1 MPTRSYDAP
10 MSAALL
16 PTMPAPSPPQSATAN
31 EFRKPSK
38 KRGGETPAQ
47 TVERHKK
54 RAKAQATEIHYNK
67 GVALKHAEYLRAV
80 MRRIYPEVRRLQ
92 MEDNAAYDEGKL
104 QPRRT
109 ALDPHNIE
117 GGEQLVAADKR
128 GYLGLMQPPEN
139 PGEHKTITYDQL
151 CDAQAQ
157 DNFDALISGNIGD
170 GGEHSALL
178 IKSTRETASFQ
189 HVYEHMDAIL
199 APVPF
204 RVGDV
209 FLTPEQRL
217 GIGAAGAAYTRDVYV
232 ECKKFMPNGGE
243 IPVSLGLPAGTA
255 PELFFDNC
263 PTGTGKTFSNLIRA
277 LLRVVSDE
285 AFENTKREWEAHAD
299 RGQPLNNT
307 RIVEYGATSHRQ
319 LARVVLFFVP
329 APLMAQWSKSANEMK
344 QVFLDAVGQTFTVW
358 EGLDVIKRRGRGP
371 NGEAGIYKTLQQAH
385 ADAEQYGQAILW
397 LMKAE
402 TASTKASMR
411 SAPHLTPV
419 ARIYDEA
426 GGEGRG
432 TEPKGKDPESEVKHN
447 QCINATMT
455 RLQKSTRNQPNH
467 PITRA
472 LGGDEMRMG
481 DPRHMAILYIST
493 VPDWLRDMVARGMRA
508 RMPRGLSLMS
518 FRVKVQSIA
527 AALGH
532 SDMAIQSVDD
542 LITNQLRRIGG
553 LESLQEAEKKSLHT
567 RCKQI
572 MTRSGQYSG
581 NTIADVLAGAM
592 ADTNKQLRAVPDDPK
607 PMHPGGQLNHAQQEV
622 KNQLNTKRRVF
633 KAMLRLYE
641 SLHTAVCPKEMYECP
656 ILMID
661 ITPAETV
668 VMPCCCHVVSQRAL
682 ESVRN
687 NACPFCREQLGVN
700 LLNHAQLQDMLA
712 PLAQQHVEAEPAAD
726 AAGPSAPAEQVSVLD
741 LPVPVGDDERFRA
754 VVKALSE
761 KQWKAGPEAS
771 IALIERALEWRGGKG
786 VRILL
791 AFNCGYTHGGTNT
804 STKKLREMLM
814 RAIPA
819 LTSVDFVN
827 GEQTSGGVIN
837 YQQID
842 DTNRVMCVDTA
853 TSSVSLAG
861 LNFPHTQLIIFDRV
875 NNRYALKPATM
886 IQAIGRAIRP
896 QAPRENTSTRNVLSE
911 HYYSWLVDHTT
922 RNRADF
928 EPIELEPPE
937 STFPEKLVVFLDA
950 A

>member
-1 MPTRSYDAP
+1 
-10 MSAALL
+10 MSA
-16 PTMPAPSPPQSATAN
+16 SAN
-31 EFRKPSK
+31 ELRRPSK
-38 KRGGETPAQ
+38 KRGGETREQRA
-47 TVERHKK
+47 ERHKK
-54 RAKAQATEIHYNK
+54 RARVQANENHYNK
-67 GVALKHAEYLRAV
+67 GVALKHADYLRAV
-80 MRRIYPEVRRLQ
+80 MRKNYPEVLRLQ
-92 MEDNAAYDEGKL
+92 KEDNAAYDEGKL

-109 ALDPHNIE
+109 ALNPADVE
-117 GGEQLVAADKR
+117 GGEQLVPPENR
-128 GYLGLMQPPEN
+128 GYLGLMRAPEN
-139 PGEHKTITYDQL
+139 AGEHKFISYDQL

-157 DNFDALISGNIGD
+157 DNFDALISGNSGGD
-170 GGEHSALL
+170 GGPGNALL
-178 IKSTRETASFQ
+178 IKSNRETASFA
-189 HVYEHMDAIL
+189 HAYKHMDAIL

-204 RVGDV
+204 RVGNIS
-209 FLTPEQRL
+209 LTPEQRL
-217 GIGAAGAAYTRDVYV
+217 GIGLAGAAYSEDVFV
-232 ECKKFMPNGGE
+232 ESQKFQPNPGD

-263 PTGTGKTFSNLIRA
+263 PTGTGKTFSNLVRT

-285 AFENTKREWEAHAD
+285 AFESTKREWEAQAN

-307 RIVEYGATSHRQ
+307 RIVEYGETSHRQ

-329 APLMAQWSKSANEMK
+329 APLMAQWAKSANDMK
-344 QVFLDAVGQTFTVW
+344 QVFLDSVGQTFTVW
-358 EGLDVIKRRGRGP
+358 EGLDVIRRKGR

-385 ADAEQYGQAILW
+385 SDAEQYGQAILW

-402 TASTKASMR
+402 TQSTKASMR
-411 SAPHLTPV
+411 SGPHLTPV

-432 TEPKGKDPESEVKHN
+432 TEPKGKDPESDVMHN
-447 QCINATMT
+447 QCINATMG

-472 LGGDEMRMG
+472 LGGDEMRMS

-493 VPDWLRDMVARGMRA
+493 VPDWMRDMVARGMRA

-518 FRVKVQSIA
+518 FKVKVQSIA

-553 LESLQEAEKKSLHT
+553 LESLTDAERKDLHT

-581 NTIADVLAGAM
+581 NTIADVLQGAM
-592 ADTNKQLRAVPDDPK
+592 DDTNLQLRLVPADPK
-607 PMHPGGQLNHAQQEV
+607 PAQPGGHLNHAQQELRGA
-622 KNQLNTKRRVF
+622 LNTKRRVF

-641 SLHTAVCPKEMYECP
+641 SLHTAICPKEAYECP

-668 VMPCCCHVVSQRAL
+668 VMPCCCHVVSQQAL

-687 NACPFCREQLGVN
+687 NSCPFCREALGVN
-700 LLNHAQLQDMLA
+700 LLNHNQLQDMLA
-712 PLAQQHVEAEPAAD
+712 PLAQQHVEAEPDAD
-726 AAGPSAPAEQVSVLD
+726 AAGPSAPVEQVSVLD
-741 LPVPVGDDERFRA
+741 VPVPVNDDERFRA

-791 AFNCGYTHGGTNT
+791 AFNCGYSHGGTNT
-804 STKKLREMLM
+804 STKKLREMLT

-827 GEQTSGGVIN
+827 GEQTSGAVIN
-837 YQQID
+837 YQKID
-842 DTNRVMCVDTA
+842 DTNRIMCVDTS

-861 LNFPHTQLIIFDRV
+861 LNFPNTDLIIFDRV
-875 NNRYALKPATM
+875 NNRFSLKPATM

-896 QAPRENTSTRNVLSE
+896 QVPRAGMAPPYALKED
-911 HYYSWLVDHTT
+911 YYAWLVDQRT
-922 RNRADF
+922 RERADF

>member
-1 MPTRSYDAP
+1 

-16 PTMPAPSPPQSATAN
+16 PTMPGPPPPPSASAN
-31 EFRKPSK
+31 EFRKPSR

-47 TVERHKK
+47 TAERRKK
-54 RAKAQATEIHYNK
+54 RTKAQAVEIHYNQ
-67 GVALKHAEYLRAV
+67 GLELKHAEYLRAV
-80 MRRIYPEVRRLQ
+80 MRRNYSEVRRLQ
-92 MEDNAAYDEGKL
+92 KEDNAAYDEGKL

-109 ALDPHNIE
+109 ALDPANVE

-157 DNFDALISGNIGD
+157 DNFDALISGNIGGD
-170 GGEHSALL
+170 GGPHNALL

-204 RVGDV
+204 RVGGV
-209 FLTPEQRL
+209 LLTPEQRL

-232 ECKKFMPNGGE
+232 ECKKYQPGAGE

-263 PTGTGKTFSNLIRA
+263 PTGTGKTISNLLRA

-307 RIVEYGATSHRQ
+307 RIVEYGTTQHRE

-329 APLMAQWSKSANEMK
+329 APLMAQWAKAANDMK
-344 QVFLDAVGQTFTVW
+344 QVFLDSVGQSFTVW

-371 NGEAGIYKTLQQAH
+371 NGEAGIYKTLGQAH
-385 ADAEQYGQAILW
+385 ADTQQYGEAILW

-402 TASTKASMR
+402 TQSSKASMR

-419 ARIYDEA
+419 ARVYDEA
-426 GGEGRG
+426 GGEGRA

-455 RLQKSTRNQPNH
+455 RLQKSTHNQPNH

-493 VPDWLRDMVARGMRA
+493 VPDWLRDMVARGMRS
-508 RMPRGLSLMS
+508 RMPRGIRLMS
-518 FRVKVQSIA
+518 FRVRVQSIA

-553 LESLQEAEKKSLHT
+553 LESLQEAERKALHT

-581 NTIADVLAGAM
+581 NTIADVLQGAM
-592 ADTNKQLRAVPDDPK
+592 DDTSVQLRAVPEDPK
-607 PMHPGGQLNHAQQEV
+607 PMHPGGHLNHAQQEV
-622 KNQLNTKRRVF
+622 KNSLNTKRRVF
-633 KAMLRLYE
+633 KAMLRLYD
-641 SLHTAVCPKEMYECP
+641 SLHNAVCPKEAYECP

-668 VMPCCCHVVSQRAL
+668 VMPCCCHVVSQQAL

-687 NACPFCREQLGVN
+687 NSCPFCREKLGVN

-712 PLAQQHVEAEPAAD
+712 PLAQQHVEAEPDAN
-726 AAGPSAPAEQVSVLD
+726 AAGPSAPVEQVSVLD
-741 LPVPVGDDERFRA
+741 SPVPVNDDERFRA
-754 VVKALSE
+754 VVKELSG

-771 IALIERALEWRGGKG
+771 IALIERALEWKGGKG

-791 AFNCGYTHGGTNT
+791 AFNCGYSHGGTNT
-804 STKKLREMLM
+804 STKKLREMLTK
-814 RAIPA
+814 AIPA

-827 GEQTSGGVIN
+827 GEQTNGAVIN
-837 YQQID
+837 YQKID
-842 DTNRVMCVDTA
+842 DTNRVMCVDTS

-861 LNFPHTQLIIFDRV
+861 LNFPHTHLIIFDRV
-875 NNRYALKPATM
+875 NSRYSLKPATM

-896 QAPRENTSTRNVLSE
+896 QVPRDGEGARSALRE
-911 HYYSWLVDHTT
+911 DHYSRLVDDTART
-922 RNRADF
+922 RADA

>member
-1 MPTRSYDAP
+1 
-10 MSAALL
+10 MSA
-16 PTMPAPSPPQSATAN
+16 SAN
-31 EFRKPSK
+31 ELRRPSK
-38 KRGGETPAQ
+38 KRGGETKEQ
-47 TVERHKK
+47 TQARHKK
-54 RAKAQATEIHYNK
+54 RARVQANENHYNK
-67 GVALKHAEYLRAV
+67 GVALKHADYLRAV
-80 MRRIYPEVRRLQ
+80 MRKNYPEVLRLQ
-92 MEDNAAYDEGKL
+92 KEDNATYDEGKL

-109 ALDPHNIE
+109 ALDPANVE
-117 GGEQLVAADKR
+117 GGEQLVAACDR
-128 GYLGLMQPPEN
+128 GYLGLMRPPETA
-139 PGEHKTITYDQL
+139 GEHRFISYDQL

-157 DNFDALISGNIGD
+157 DNFDALISGNTGGD
-170 GGEHSALL
+170 GGPGNALL
-178 IKSTRETASFQ
+178 IKSNRETASFV
-189 HVYEHMDAIL
+189 HAYKHMDAIL

-209 FLTPEQRL
+209 SLTPEQRL
-217 GIGAAGAAYTRDVYV
+217 GIGLAGAAYSEDVFV
-232 ECKKFMPNGGE
+232 ESKKFQPNPGD

-277 LLRVVSDE
+277 LLRVVSDD
-285 AFENTKREWEAHAD
+285 AFANTKREWEAQAN

-307 RIVEYGATSHRQ
+307 RIVEYGETSHRQ

-329 APLMAQWSKSANEMK
+329 APLMAQWAKSANDMK
-344 QVFLDAVGQTFTVW
+344 QVFLDSVGQTFTVW
-358 EGLDVIKRRGRGP
+358 EGLDVIRRKGR

-385 ADAEQYGQAILW
+385 SDAEQYGQAILW

-402 TASTKASMR
+402 TQSTKASMR
-411 SAPHLTPV
+411 SGPHLTPV

-432 TEPKGKDPESEVKHN
+432 TEPKGKDPESDVMHN
-447 QCINATMT
+447 QCINATMG

-472 LGGDEMRMG
+472 LGGDEMRMS

-493 VPDWLRDMVARGMRA
+493 VPDWMRDMVARGMRA

-518 FRVKVQSIA
+518 FKVKVQSIA

-542 LITNQLRRIGG
+542 LITNQLRRTGG
-553 LESLQEAEKKSLHT
+553 LESLTDTEKKDLHT

-581 NTIADVLAGAM
+581 NTIADVLQGAM
-592 ADTNKQLRAVPDDPK
+592 NDTNELLRKVPADPK
-607 PMHPGGQLNHAQQEV
+607 PAVAGGHLNHAQQEIR
-622 KNQLNTKRRVF
+622 NQLNTKRRVF

-641 SLHTAVCPKEMYECP
+641 SLHTAICPKEAYECP

-661 ITPAETV
+661 ITPADTV
-668 VMPCCCHVVSQRAL
+668 VMPCCCHVVSQQAL
-682 ESVRN
+682 EAVRN
-687 NACPFCREQLGVN
+687 KSCPFCRAPLSSN
-700 LLNHAQLQDMLA
+700 LLNHDQLQDILG
-712 PLAQQHVEAEPAAD
+712 PLAQQHVAAPPAANE
-726 AAGPSAPAEQVSVLD
+726 AGPSAPAAASVLD
-741 LPVPVGDDERFRA
+741 APVPEGDDERFRA

-761 KQWKAGPEAS
+761 NKWKAGPEAS
-771 IALIERALEWRGGKG
+771 IALIERALEWRGGRG
-786 VRILL
+786 LRILL
-791 AFNCGYTHGGTNT
+791 AFNCGYNGGGTHT
-804 STKKLREMLM
+804 STKKLREMLTK
-814 RAIPA
+814 AIPT

-827 GEQTSGGVIN
+827 GEQTSGAVLN
-837 YQQID
+837 YQKID

-861 LNFPHTQLIIFDRV
+861 LNFPNTHLIIFDRV
-875 NNRYALKPATM
+875 NNRYGLKPSTM

-896 QAPRENTSTRNVLSE
+896 QEPRAGMAPPCVLKE
-911 HYYSWLVDHTT
+911 DYYAWLVDQRT
-922 RNRADF
+922 RDRADF

-937 STFPEKLVVFLDA
+937 SAFPEKLVVFLDSA
-950 A
+950 